1 MLMACTHDMN
11 ANRSHSLLSR
21 EEMTTVKDF
30 LRWRKE
36 NHPLER
42 CSIGMRSSCIQAK
55 AHSETEEVHGI
66 LAEFFNY
73 LASLPPNDTKSNHW
87 CNPISITLGD
97 AYVKNKYYVWTT
109 SDYLSEINTRSVYV
123 FPFHHDV
130 LTSMPQYSISF
141 EMNDEE
147 RVNLL
152 REFNIRWNYVMEYII
167 NRFAVDNASY

>member
-1 MLMACTHDMN
+1 MV
-11 ANRSHSLLSR
+11 SLQS
-21 EEMTTVKDF
+21 F
-30 LRWRKE
+30 LIIW
-36 NHPLER
+36 PL
-42 CSIGMRSSCIQAK
+42 CLQMIQKAIIG
-55 AHSETEEVHGI
+55 V
-66 LAEFFNY
+66 
-73 LASLPPNDTKSNHW
+73 
-87 CNPISITLGD
+87 ISITLGD

-109 SDYLSEINTRSVYV
+109 SDYLSEIGTRSVYV

-130 LTSMPQYSISF
+130 LTSMPRYSISF